1 MAALATQKPA
11 SAGVSVTYAAAAA
24 GGDTFVNNGREM
36 FHIKNGGGAPMTVT
50 FNSGLVAGR
59 NKCSFGVAAAAHD
72 QAVTIGAGS
81 DALCGPFNKDQ
92 FTDANGNM
100 NVTYSAV
107 TTVTVAVLSA
117 T

>member
-11 SAGVSVTYAAAAA
+11 TAGVAVVYSAAAG

-36 FHIKNGGGAPMTVT
+36 FHVKNGGGSGITVT
-50 FNSGLVAGR
+50 FNSGAVAGR
-59 NKCSFGVAAAAHD
+59 NKCSFGVANAAHD
-72 QAVTIGAGS
+72 LAVSVGAGS
-81 DALCGPFNKDQ
+81 DALCGPFSKDQ
-92 FTDANGNM
+92 FTDGNGNM
-100 NVTYSAV
+100 NVTYSGV